1 MKKLFIAL
9 LFALATG
16 ATASAQYTTVRT
28 NVLGLATGTVNVGVD
43 VAVADKW
50 SVDVSGYW
58 NLISTERLQ
67 FNVLVGTVAVR
78 RWRFEPHVGLF
89 YGIHA
94 TAAIPA
100 GVTMAGREGPAPPSA
115 TAGCS
120 RAGGTFLLREDWAY
134 SICGIRYGI
143 PIHRRWRISFC
154 GTANGSYSP
163 PRK

>member
-89 YGIHA
+89 YGI
-94 TAAIPA
+94 IQ
-100 GVTMAGREGPAPPSA
+100 GRQYRQALLWLDGRGRRLRRLLLDALAPVELFS
-115 TAGCS
+115 
-120 RAGGTFLLREDWAY
+120 
-134 SICGIRYGI
+134 
-143 PIHRRWRISFC
+143 
-154 GTANGSYSP
+154 
-163 PRK
+163 

>member
-28 NVLGLATGTVNVGVD
+28 NVLATGTVNVGVD

-94 TAAIPA
+94 TAAI
-100 GVTMAGREGPAPPSA
+100 
-115 TAGCS
+115 
-120 RAGGTFLLREDWAY
+120 Y
-134 SICGIRYGI
+134 
-143 PIHRRWRISFC
+143 
-154 GTANGSYSP
+154 
-163 PRK
+163 